1 LIEVTDKHLPDS
13 KPLAADG
20 LKFCAEALLKNMENR
35 WSFLKLERE
44 EDLRSQD

>member
-20 LKFCAEALLKNMENR
+20 LKFCAEALLKKYGEWMNFPKTGKR
-35 WSFLKLERE
+35 KT
-44 EDLRSQD
+44 